1 MVKKRKKLP
10 YAIKVLVAV
19 VLYACVFAVAV
30 FWGLSKFWD
39 WAVAYENSRPQNT
52 IDAYMDQLTV
62 THIQDS
68 ASALIATID
77 HNIQSEEQC
86 KQKIAD
92 TLQGGIVYARKLS
105 ECTDTQQVYMLMS
118 GGKTIGK
125 VTLAAQQAD
134 AFGYTPW
141 VVSAESFDFS
151 FLIGTG
157 TQVTVPAH
165 YPVYVNGTCLSEDY
179 IVEQGMQFQ
188 LVKDFYAEYKLPTM
202 VTYAVDPIL
211 GALDV
216 VITDADGNVVTPE
229 EALDEGAVLNN
240 CSETEIAQLD
250 TIAEEFIRTY
260 VRYTSN
266 ADEDLDGN
274 LDRLLTNI
282 LSGSALSQR
291 MKDAKHGLRWIGDQ
305 KATIL
310 SITTHHR
317 IHFLDGY
324 YLFDVTYEYETNYRG
339 KVSTTTENI
348 KLIIKPT
355 ENGLKVE
362 RMIGY

>member
-1 MVKKRKKLP
+1 MRKRKKIP
-10 YAIKVLVAV
+10 YAIKVLIGA
-19 VLYACVFAVAV
+19 VLYASVFAIVV
-30 FWGLSKFWD
+30 LLGLSKFSD
-39 WAVAYENSRPQNT
+39 YIAAYEHSRPQNT
-52 IDAYMDQLTV
+52 IDAYMEQLTV
-62 THIQDS
+62 THMQDC
-68 ASALIATID
+68 ASDLIASID
-77 HNIQSEEQC
+77 PNIQSEEQC
-86 KQKIAD
+86 RQKIAD
-92 TLQGGIVYARKLS
+92 ALQGGVIYARKLS
-105 ECTDTQQVYMLMS
+105 ECTDTQLVYMLMS

-125 VTLAAQQAD
+125 VTLHAQQAD
-134 AFGYTPW
+134 EFGFAPW
-141 VVSAESFDFS
+141 QVAAESFDFS

-157 TQVTVPAH
+157 TKVTVPAH

-179 IVEQGMQFQ
+179 IVESGLRFP
-188 LVKDFYAEYKLPTM
+188 LVEDFYAEYSLPTM
-202 VTYAVDPIL
+202 VTYEVAPIL
-211 GALDV
+211 GDLEV
-216 VITDADGNVVTPE
+216 VIHDSNGNPVTAE
-229 EALDEGAVLNN
+229 EALDEIAVLNN
-240 CSETEIAQLD
+240 CSEAEIAELNQL
-250 TIAEEFIRTY
+250 AEAFIGTY

-274 LDRLLTNI
+274 LTRLLGNI
-282 LSGSALSQR
+282 LAESDLAQR

-324 YLFDVTYEYETNYRG
+324 YLYDTTYEYETNYRG
-339 KVSTTTENI
+339 KVSTTTENV

>member
-1 MVKKRKKLP
+1 MRKRKKLP
-10 YAIKVLVAV
+10 YAVKMLIAV
-19 VLYACVFAVAV
+19 VLYGSIVAVAV
-30 FWGLSKFWD
+30 FFGLSKFWD
-39 WAVAYENSRPQNT
+39 WAAAYENTRPQNT

-62 THIQDS
+62 SHMQDS
-68 ASALIATID
+68 ASGLIASID
-77 HNIQSEEQC
+77 HNIQTEAQC
-86 KQKIAD
+86 RQKIAD
-92 TLQGGIVYARKLS
+92 ALQGGIIYARKLS
-105 ECTDTQQVYMLMS
+105 ECNDQQQVYMLMS
-118 GGKTIGK
+118 GGKTVGK
-125 VTLAAQQAD
+125 VVLTAQQANE
-134 AFGYTPW
+134 FGYTPW
-141 VVSAESFDFS
+141 VVTSESFDFS

-165 YPVYVNGTCLSEDY
+165 YLVYVNGTCLNEDY

-188 LVKDFYAEYKLPTM
+188 LVKDFYEEYKLPTM
-202 VTYAVDPIL
+202 VTYAVEPIL

-229 EALDEGAVLNN
+229 EALDEVAVLNN
-240 CSETEIAQLD
+240 CSEAEIAQLD
-250 TIAEEFIRTY
+250 TLAEEYIRSY

-274 LDRLLTNI
+274 LDQLLKNI
-282 LSGSALSQR
+282 LSGSALAQR

-317 IHFLDGY
+317 IRFLDGY

-348 KLIIKPT
+348 KLIILPT
-355 ENGLKVE
+355 DNGLKVE

>member
-1 MVKKRKKLP
+1 MRKRKKLP
-10 YAIKVLVAV
+10 YAIKMLIAV
-19 VLYACVFAVAV
+19 VLYGSIVAVAA
-30 FWGLSKFWD
+30 FFGLSKLWD
-39 WAVAYENSRPQNT
+39 WAAAYEASRPQNT
-52 IDAYMDQLTV
+52 IDAYMEQLTV
-62 THIQDS
+62 SHMQDS
-68 ASALIATID
+68 AADLIASID

-86 KQKIAD
+86 RQKIAD
-92 TLQGGIVYARKLS
+92 VLQGGIVYARKLS
-105 ECTDTQQVYMLMS
+105 ECNEQQQVYMLMS

-141 VVSAESFDFS
+141 VVSGESFDFS

-157 TQVTVPAH
+157 TQVTVPEH
-165 YPVYVNGTCLSEDY
+165 YFVYVNGTCLNEDY

-188 LVKDFYAEYKLPTM
+188 LVADFYAEYKLPTM

-229 EALDEGAVLNN
+229 EALDEVAVLNN
-240 CSETEIAQLD
+240 CSETQIAQLD
-250 TIAEEFIRTY
+250 TIAEEYIRTY

-266 ADEDLDGN
+266 AEEDLDGN

-282 LSGSALSQR
+282 LPGSALAQR
-291 MKDAKHGLRWIGDQ
+291 LKDAKHGLRWIGDQ

-310 SITTHHR
+310 SITPHHR

-339 KVSTTTENI
+339 KVSTTTENV
-348 KLIIKPT
+348 KLIITPT
-355 ENGLKVE
+355 DNGLKVE